1 MAKKGSIETPKE
13 DGSVLPALF
22 GDLKIAGIGL
32 YFEEE
37 ARRAGYSFVAGLDEV
52 GRGCIAGP
60 VVAAACILDPAKPYP
75 EKLDDSKKLTPEL
88 RDEIAAELKENCIA
102 YAIGQIE
109 ADVIDEINI
118 LEATKQA
125 MLQAVA
131 SLKPAADYLLID
143 ALRLKG
149 CPLPQRDIIKGDSI
163 SASIAA
169 ASVIAKTYRDE
180 LMCKWH
186 ETYPE
191 YGFDSHKGYGAAVHW
206 KALYDHGPCEIHRK
220 TFNGVVNTLPPKQP
234 LVELASS

>member
-22 GDLKIAGIGL
+22 ADLEITGIGL

-37 ARRAGYSFVAGLDEV
+37 ARNAGYSFVAGLDEV

-60 VVAAACILDPAKPYP
+60 VVAAACILDPSKPYP
-75 EKLDDSKKLTPEL
+75 QKLDDSKKLTPEL
-88 RDEIAAELKENCIA
+88 REEIAFELKETCIA

-109 ADVIDEINI
+109 ADEIDQINI
-118 LEATKQA
+118 LEATKKA
-125 MLQAVA
+125 MLQAIA
-131 SLKPAADYLLID
+131 ALEPAADYLLID
-143 ALRLKG
+143 ALRLKA
-149 CPLPQRDIIKGDSI
+149 CPLPQRDIIRGDSI

-169 ASVIAKTYRDE
+169 ASVLAKTYRDD
-180 LMCKWH
+180 LMRQHH

-206 KALYDHGPCEIHRK
+206 KALYEHGACPIHRK
-220 TFNGVVNTLPPKQP
+220 TFNGVLNTLPRRQP
-234 LVELASS
+234 LVEMAS